1 MSSVISRSSALLA
14 ALLCTALAAPVF
26 AQENAAGAE
35 AVVPPR
41 PKSASRIR
49 VPAGTT
55 PPSAGVLL
63 ELAITEDGKVDS
75 ASVID
80 SQGAEWDALALE
92 RARLFEFEPA
102 QRGGVPIAV
111 KVRYLAEFELEPP
124 VEPEPAP
131 EPAPAAPPPAAPPPP
146 EPPAAKPAEPLP
158 VTELEAFEGSTTVDA
173 PPREVTR
180 RSVER
185 ETLERVAGTSGD
197 TLRGVELMPGVARTS
212 QGFGDPIL
220 RGASFNESQT
230 FLNGTPVPFLYHF
243 GGLKSFIN
251 SRLVDRLDLYP
262 GNFSPRY
269 GRVAGGVIEVRTRDP
284 EGDDFHG
291 AVDLNL
297 IDSSVYA
304 DAPIGDDVNVA
315 AAVRRS
321 NIDFFFENFV
331 PEDAYSVVAA
341 PTYYDYQLL
350 TVYRID
356 AATRLRLLGYGS
368 RDSIQL
374 FFRDP
379 PDDDPAIAGRV
390 EGQLEFHRLGLEL
403 ETGRGKRSSTTIG
416 VTAGR
421 IVADQHF
428 GELQQ
433 RFSGLELHGR
443 AETRH
448 ELHEMLNF
456 ALGADFFGW
465 FLDGRYHGPRPGQLE
480 GDPRNND
487 PLASRSTISVGGEER
502 IDTIRPA
509 GYLELGFRPMPELL
523 LAPGVRLDYFGDLEQ
538 LSVDPRFAARYEF
551 PRGTA
556 LKAGVGYY
564 TQALEFWQSMSI
576 VGNPQIDPWR
586 ALHTSAGVEQ
596 RFGDD
601 VELGVEGFY
610 KQLEDVVVGTPN
622 REAPYFENEGE
633 GRIYGAE
640 FSGRA
645 RLEDGFAE
653 VAYTISRSERRE
665 YDNPYRL
672 FDQDQTHI
680 LVLAA
685 EHGLGAGFRL
695 GARYRLVSGNPT
707 TPVEGSVY
715 DATTGIYVPRYG
727 ATNSERA
734 PMFHQ
739 LDVRFEKE
747 WHIGPVE
754 LAAYLDVQN
763 AYNAENPQGYRYS
776 YDYSEKEAVTGL
788 PIFPNLGLR
797 GEL

>member
-1 MSSVISRSSALLA
+1 MLA
-14 ALLCTALAAPVF
+14 ALLCTAVVVPVF
-26 AQENAAGAE
+26 GQENEAGTAS
-35 AVVPPR
+35 VTPPR
-41 PKSASRIR
+41 PKNAGRIR
-49 VPAGTT
+49 L
-55 PPSAGVLL
+55 PPDAVLPSGGVLL
-63 ELAITEDGKVDS
+63 ELSISEEGKVAS
-75 ASVID
+75 ASVVE
-80 SQGAEWDALALE
+80 SRGAEWDALALDQ
-92 RARLFEFEPA
+92 ASTFEFEPA
-102 QRGGVPIAV
+102 TQNGVPIAV

-124 VEPEPAP
+124 PEPELSP
-131 EPAPAAPPPAAPPPP
+131 EPPPAAP
-146 EPPAAKPAEPLP
+146 AAPKAAPVTPQKATSEPLAAD
-158 VTELEAFEGSTTVDA
+158 ELEAFEGTTTVEA

-180 RSVER
+180 RSVDR
-185 ETLERVAGTSGD
+185 ETIARVPGTSGD

-212 QGFGDPIL
+212 EGFGDPIL

-251 SRLVDRLDLYP
+251 SRMVDRLDLYP
-262 GNFSPRY
+262 GNFAPRY
-269 GRVAGGVIEVRTRDP
+269 GRVSGGVIEVRTRDP

-297 IDSSVYA
+297 IDSSIYA
-304 DAPIGDDVNVA
+304 AAPIGDQVNVA

-350 TVYRID
+350 GVYRID

-379 PDDDPAIAGRV
+379 PDDDPAISGRV
-390 EGQLEFHRLGLEL
+390 EGALEFHRLGLEL
-403 ETGRGKRSSTTIG
+403 ETGRGKKSSTTVS
-416 VTAGR
+416 VTGGR
-421 IVADQHF
+421 IMADQHF
-428 GELQQ
+428 GELRQ
-433 RFSGLELHGR
+433 RFVGFELHGR

-448 ELHEMLNF
+448 ELHETLNF
-456 ALGADFFGW
+456 ALGGDFFGS
-465 FLDGRYHGPRPGQLE
+465 FLDGTYHGPRPGQLE
-480 GDPRNND
+480 GDPRNDD
-487 PLASRSTISVGGEER
+487 PLASRSPISVGGEDR
-502 IDTIRPA
+502 IDTVRPA
-509 GYLELGFRPMPELL
+509 AYLELGFRPIPSVL
-523 LAPGVRLDYFGDLEQ
+523 LAPGARLDYFGDLKH
-538 LSVDPRFAARYEF
+538 LSVDPRFATRYDF
-551 PRGTA
+551 PQGTA

-564 TQALEFWQSMSI
+564 TQALEFWQSI
-576 VGNPQIDPWR
+576 PVVGNPEIDPWR

-601 VELGVEGFY
+601 AEIGVEGFY
-610 KQLEDVVVGTPN
+610 KKLEDVVVGTPN
-622 REAPYFENEGE
+622 REAPYFENEGS

-645 RLEDGFAE
+645 RLSDGFAE
-653 VAYTISRSERRE
+653 LAYTISRSERRE
-665 YDNPYRL
+665 YENPYRL

-685 EHGLGAGFRL
+685 EHGLGGGFRL

-707 TPVEGSVY
+707 TPVEASVY

-727 ATNSERA
+727 ATNSERD

-747 WHIGPVE
+747 WQIGPVE
-754 LAAYLDVQN
+754 LAAYIDVQN
-763 AYNAENPQGYRYS
+763 AYNAENAQGYSYS
-776 YDYSEKEAVTGL
+776 YDYSEREAVTGL
-788 PIFPNLGLR
+788 PFFPNLGLR

>member
-1 MSSVISRSSALLA
+1 MVSPVISRSSALLA
-14 ALLCTALAAPVF
+14 ALLCTALAAPVV
-26 AQENAAGAE
+26 AQENAAGTE
-35 AVVPPR
+35 VVTPPR
-41 PKSASRIR
+41 PKNAGRIR
-49 VPAGTT
+49 VPRDSS
-55 PPSAGVLL
+55 PPSGGVLL
-63 ELAITEDGKVDS
+63 ELAISEAGTVSS
-75 ASVID
+75 AAVIG

-92 RARLFEFEPA
+92 RASAFEFEPA
-102 QRGGVPIAV
+102 QRNGVPIAV
-111 KVRYLAEFELEPP
+111 KVRYLAEFELEPAP
-124 VEPEPAP
+124 EPEPEPDPPPVPAATQP
-131 EPAPAAPPPAAPPPP
+131 VPSAPAP
-146 EPPAAKPAEPLP
+146 KPAGEPLAAG
-158 VTELEAFEGSTTVDA
+158 ELESFEGTTTVEA

-180 RSVER
+180 RSVDR

-212 QGFGDPIL
+212 ESFGDPIL

-230 FLNGTPVPFLYHF
+230 FLNGTPVPFLFHF

-251 SRLVDRLDLYP
+251 SRMVDRLDLYP

-269 GRVAGGVIEVRTRDP
+269 GRVSGGVIEVRTRDP

-291 AVDLNL
+291 AIDLSL
-297 IDSSVYA
+297 IDSSIYA
-304 DAPIGDDVNVA
+304 DAPIGDKVNVA

-356 AATRLRLLGYGS
+356 ATTRLRLLGYGS

-390 EGQLEFHRLGLEL
+390 EGSLEFHRVGLEL
-403 ETGRGKRSSTTIG
+403 ETGRGKKSSTTVG
-416 VTAGR
+416 VTAGL
-421 IVADQHF
+421 IEADQHF
-428 GELQQ
+428 GELRQ
-433 RFSGLELHGR
+433 RFSGFELHGR

-448 ELHEMLNF
+448 ELHETLSF
-456 ALGADFFGW
+456 ALGGDFFGS
-465 FLDGRYHGPRPGQLE
+465 FLDGTYHGPRPGQLE
-480 GDPRNND
+480 GDPRDGD
-487 PLASRSTISVGGEER
+487 PLASRSTISIGGEDR
-502 IDTIRPA
+502 IETVRPA
-509 GYLELGFRPMPELL
+509 AYLELGFRPIPNLL
-523 LAPGVRLDYFGDLEQ
+523 LAPGARLDYFGDLKH
-538 LSVDPRFAARYEF
+538 LSVDPRFATRYEF
-551 PRGTA
+551 PQGTV

-564 TQALEFWQSMSI
+564 TQALEFWQSLPE
-576 VGNPQIDPWR
+576 VGNPDIDPWR

-596 RFGDD
+596 HFGGDA
-601 VELGVEGFY
+601 EIGVEGFY
-610 KQLEDVVVGTPN
+610 KRLEDVVVGTPS
-622 REAPYFENEGE
+622 REAPYFENEGS

-640 FSGRA
+640 FSARA

-653 VAYTISRSERRE
+653 LAYTISRSERRE
-665 YDNPYRL
+665 YENPYRL

-707 TPVEGSVY
+707 TPVTGSVY
-715 DATTGIYVPRYG
+715 DATTGIYLPRYG
-727 ATNSERA
+727 ATNSERS

-747 WHIGPVE
+747 WKLGPVA
-754 LAAYLDVQN
+754 LAAYIDVQN
-763 AYNAENPQGYRYS
+763 AYNAENPQGYSYS

-788 PIFPNLGLR
+788 PFFPNLGLR

>member
-1 MSSVISRSSALLA
+1 VSPVISRSSALLA
-14 ALLCTALAAPVF
+14 ALLCTAVAGPAV
-26 AQENAAGAE
+26 AQGNEAGTE
-35 AVVPPR
+35 AVTPPR
-41 PKSASRIR
+41 PKNASRIR
-49 VPAGTT
+49 VPHGSALPAG
-55 PPSAGVLL
+55 GVLL
-63 ELAITEDGKVDS
+63 ELAISEEGKVT
-75 ASVID
+75 AATVVE
-80 SQGAEWDALALE
+80 SQGAEGDALALE
-92 RARLFEFEPA
+92 RAPAFEFEPA
-102 QRGGVPIAV
+102 LRNGVPIAV
-111 KVRYLAEFELEPP
+111 KVRYRAEFES
-124 VEPEPAP
+124 EPAP
-131 EPAPAAPPPAAPPPP
+131 EPEPTPEPPPATTAAPAPSVPPVQTP
-146 EPPAAKPAEPLP
+146 SAAPLAAD
-158 VTELEAFEGSTTVDA
+158 ELEAFEGTTTVNA
-173 PPREVTR
+173 PAREVTR
-180 RSVER
+180 RSVDR
-185 ETLERVAGTSGD
+185 ETLERVPGTGGD

-230 FLNGTPVPFLYHF
+230 FLNGTPVPFLFHF

-251 SRLVDRLDLYP
+251 SRMVDRLDLYP
-262 GNFSPRY
+262 GNFAPRY
-269 GRVAGGVIEVRTRDP
+269 GRVSGGVIEVRTRDP

-304 DAPIGDDVNVA
+304 DAPIGDKVNVA

-368 RDSIQL
+368 RDSIEL

-390 EGQLEFHRLGLEL
+390 EGSLEFHRLGLEL
-403 ETGRGKRSSTTIG
+403 ETGRGKKSSTNVS
-416 VTAGR
+416 VTGGL
-421 IVADQHF
+421 IEADQHF
-428 GELQQ
+428 GELRQ
-433 RFSGLELHGR
+433 RFTGFELHGR

-448 ELHEMLNF
+448 ELHETLNF
-456 ALGADFFGW
+456 TLGGDFFGS
-465 FLDGRYHGPRPGQLE
+465 FLDGTYHGPRPGQLE

-487 PLASRSTISVGGEER
+487 PLASRSTITIGGEDR
-502 IDTIRPA
+502 IDTVRPA
-509 GYLELGFRPMPELL
+509 AYLELGFRPLPNLL
-523 LAPGVRLDYFGDLEQ
+523 LAPGARLDYFGDLRH

-551 PRGTA
+551 PQGTV
-556 LKAGVGYY
+556 LKGGVGYY
-564 TQALEFWQSMSI
+564 TQQLEFWQSLPV
-576 VGNPQIDPWR
+576 VGNPEIDPWR

-596 RFGDD
+596 HFGDD
-601 VELGVEGFY
+601 AEVGVEGFY
-610 KQLEDVVVGTPN
+610 KHLEDVVIGTPS
-622 REAPYFENEGE
+622 REAPYFVNEGS

-645 RLEDGFAE
+645 RLDDGFAE
-653 VAYTISRSERRE
+653 LAYTISRSERRE
-665 YDNPYRL
+665 FENPYRL

-685 EHGLGAGFRL
+685 EHGLGGGFRL

-734 PMFHQ
+734 PLFHQ

-747 WHIGPVE
+747 WQVGPVE
-754 LAAYLDVQN
+754 LAAYIDVQN